1 MTAWPLTFAGAALV
15 ATAALQANA
24 ADLAARREFASL
36 TADRTAA
43 HVGDTL
49 TVLVYEAAFASNT
62 AEAQTRK
69 AAQMG
74 GRLARPSDDD
84 VAEVSLTGRY
94 NGSGES
100 TRADKLVA
108 QISVVVTDVLPN
120 GDLAVAGEQLRQVN
134 GQDTRIRVQG
144 RVRRADISSANAVL
158 STRLADA
165 VIQYDGKGHVTQA
178 ARPGLVTRL
187 LQGLGLF

>member
-1 MTAWPLTFAGAALV
+1 MTAWPLALAAAASL
-15 ATAALQANA
+15 ATAFHANA
-24 ADLAARREFASL
+24 ADLAARGDFASL

-43 HVGDTL
+43 RAGDAL

-69 AAQMG
+69 SAQMG
-74 GRLARPSDDD
+74 GRLAGSPDDD

-94 NGSGES
+94 SGSGES

-108 QISVVVTDVLPN
+108 QISVIVTDVLPN

-134 GQDTRIRVQG
+134 GQDTRIRVKG
-144 RVRRADISSANAVL
+144 RVRRADISNANTVL

-165 VIQYDGKGHVTQA
+165 VIQYDGRGHVTQA
-178 ARPGLVTRL
+178 ARPGLLTRL